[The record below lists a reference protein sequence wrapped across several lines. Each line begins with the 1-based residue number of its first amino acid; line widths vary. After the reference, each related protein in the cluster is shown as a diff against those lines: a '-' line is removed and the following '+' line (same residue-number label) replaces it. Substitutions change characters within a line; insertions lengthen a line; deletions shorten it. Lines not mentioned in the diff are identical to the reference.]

1 MGAASV
7 STTGNY
13 LCTTCD
19 DGVSSFVKVTLHSQK
34 KYFGGRRTL
43 RIYFSNLHLKHPGKR
58 YKKNSKI
65 LTSEEQRVSQNKTFF
80 KIFFAFFSLFVL
92 FLLSLWQYLWK
103 EKDVKRTTTT
113 QNATVGTTT
122 LRRKD
127 TPSRDSS
134 LSLKYLL
141 HPLVYLKHCKNRQQ
155 LSK

>member
-80 KIFFAFFSLFVL
+80 KPFFSHFLAFLFY
-92 FLLSLWQYLWK
+92 FYYRYDNIYGKKKMSK
-103 EKDVKRTTTT
+103 EQQKHRT
-113 QNATVGTTT
+113 
-122 LRRKD
+122 
-127 TPSRDSS
+127 P
-134 LSLKYLL
+134 
-141 HPLVYLKHCKNRQQ
+141 Q
-155 LSK
+155 LGPPPQGERTHHH